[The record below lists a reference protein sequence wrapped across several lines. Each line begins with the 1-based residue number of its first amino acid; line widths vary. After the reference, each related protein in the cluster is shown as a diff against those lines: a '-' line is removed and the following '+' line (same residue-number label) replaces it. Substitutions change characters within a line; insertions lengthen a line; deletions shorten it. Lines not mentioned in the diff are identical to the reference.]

1 MTYPHTDNGLDLNS
15 ADQQQ
20 GFGELIP
27 AGTIAP
33 VIMTIRP
40 GGKGPEGWLTE
51 SKSSDAMYLNCEF
64 TVTEGPFAKRKL
76 WSNLTWTGGKKN
88 DKGQSMGGEITRS
101 TLRAM
106 LESARNIMPEDMS
119 EKAMAARRVNSF
131 GEFDGLEFVIKIGVE
146 KNKDSAYPD
155 KNKILSVV
163 TPDKPDY
170 RNDHRTAQPPAS
182 TSAPSTPPWAQ
193 GPAPAPPAQN
203 PKPVIPS
210 WAQ

>member
-1 MTYPHTDNGLDLNS
+1 MTYPHNEGGLDLNS
-15 ADQQQ
+15 ADAQQ

-27 AGTIAP
+27 TGTICP

-51 SKSSDAMYLNCEF
+51 SKTSDAMYLNCEF

-119 EKAMAARRVNSF
+119 EKAMASRRVNSF
-131 GEFDGLEFVIKIGVE
+131 SEFNNLEFVIKVGIE
-146 KNKDSAYPD
+146 KGQSGYPD
-155 KNKILSVV
+155 KNKIMAVV

-170 RNDHRTAQPPAS
+170 RQDHHSAQP
-182 TSAPSTPPWAQ
+182 SAPMSAPTTTPPWAQ
-193 GPAPAPPAQN
+193 GSPPAPPSQN
-203 PKPVIPS
+203 PKPTIPA